1 MSGSPAGGLASGKEP
16 PKHLALKAS
25 RSPLQELHGTR
36 GNRDSSLAGHTQVLT
51 HTRTQAKGAV
61 FIEAWARPTCWS
73 WKGPQGK
80 AGVAVAH
87 TGGGGMGEYS
97 LESGDCYFDTK
108 TWPHLTACR
117 HPVLG

>member
-73 WKGPQGK
+73 WKDSW
-80 AGVAVAH
+80 
-87 TGGGGMGEYS
+87 GGRVWLWLS
-97 LESGDCYFDTK
+97 LGIWTL
-108 TWPHLTACR
+108 W
-117 HPVLG
+117 